1 MFKAKQHE
9 QGGDWVILEID
20 ASVLWTHKCRFCWTN
35 AAASEITRH
44 RGFLGGPWAFE
55 RMFADKQVSIAD
67 NGSYRERNRF
77 SDFLPTDEQAEVQ
90 VLDAIEPR
98 LIVDVTVKDHWVKEN
113 LEALMKQIGTSRPVV
128 INRGIFL

>member
-1 MFKAKQHE
+1 MFKAKQRE

-55 RMFADKQVSIAD
+55 RMFADRHVGH
-67 NGSYRERNRF
+67 GSFRETIRLA
-77 SDFLPTDEQAEVQ
+77 DFLPTDEQAEVQ
-90 VLDAIEPR
+90 VFDPIEPR
-98 LIVDVTVKDHWVKEN
+98 LIVDITVKNQGVKERV
-113 LEALMKQIGTSRPVV
+113 ESIMHEIGEVRPVA
-128 INRGIFL
+128 INREIFL